1 MIRNINTDVY
11 RRLGLVSSD
20 ENDNFSDRVSK
31 YTEVLNNKNY
41 SIFLEN
47 VTLKTTINDYISNSS
62 NFVAR
67 AEDANNTKKNFFR
80 KIIDRILE
88 IWDKF
93 LDWLYRVQI
102 KIVTSRMFKKVSSIL
117 EKLKKR
123 FNIYP
128 ISIKIKKYI
137 KTELLNRQMSS
148 ENIAK
153 YTRNFENSAKIV
165 KKQLNDFENI
175 TNEIRKHLNDE
186 DEIAHYAN
194 SYFDNFSVESL
205 FDLNMLR
212 SVNFYANLINEGDQS
227 YVTIKIKTKEEDKS
241 IRSSLIKQVEKIK
254 HSVETVEREFE
265 DIYKLCKNIKNSVER
280 TIKEISNEENIVHRR
295 ASNLIEQ
302 IYGSV
307 NLYTTNITGKLS
319 KIVQHV
325 NKDLHKALSMLES
338 DLSEFLK

>member
-1 MIRNINTDVY
+1 MSILN
-11 RRLGLVSSD
+11 RLGLSSYSKNNNHSSKVSSYK
-20 ENDNFSDRVSK
+20 EI
-31 YTEVLNNKNY
+31 LNNKGYN
-41 SIFLEN
+41 IFLEN
-47 VTLKTTINDYISNSS
+47 VSLKNTINNYISSNTKISS
-62 NFVAR
+62 SSEA
-67 AEDANNTKKNFFR
+67 DDNTKKTFIR

-102 KIVTSRMFKKVSSIL
+102 KIVTSRLFKKVSSIL

-128 ISIKIKKYI
+128 ISIKIKKKNI
-137 KTELLNRQMSS
+137 KNELLNRQMSS
-148 ENIAK
+148 DNIVK
-153 YTRNFENSAKIV
+153 YTKNFENSARMV
-165 KKQLNDFENI
+165 KKELNDFENI
-175 TNEIRKHLNDE
+175 TNGLRKSLNDE
-186 DEIAHYAN
+186 DEIKRYAD

-205 FDLNMLR
+205 FNLNILR
-212 SVNFYANLINEGDQS
+212 SVSFYANLINEGDQS
-227 YVTIKIKTKEEDKS
+227 YVTIKIKTKEEDKN
-241 IRSSLIKQVEKIK
+241 IRSSLTKQVEKIK

-280 TIKEISNEENIVHRR
+280 TIKEISNEEAIVHRR
-295 ASNLIEQ
+295 ASSLIEQ